1 MCFVRKLNI
10 SFLHI
15 ISRFVCESD
24 YISFCRLYIFLL
36 QLALLEKPLLLFFDT
51 LKKN

>member
-24 YISFCRLYIFLL
+24 YISFCRLYVV
-36 QLALLEKPLLLFFDT
+36 AFDAHLN
-51 LKKN
+51 LKL